1 MTTSAVTF
9 WQEQGTRLVRHELKL
24 GCWTRA
30 TRAPVARLQPLLHRP
45 YLGFHQNDAGF
56 DRWLEP
62 PRPVLTLM
70 IDLQGTLRDDGIA
83 LPESWVGG
91 LSDTVSSVEM
101 SDSYASLDLKLTPL
115 GAYTILGR
123 PMHELAGAVVALED
137 LFGAPGTALTERLR
151 ETSSWDGRFDIVEA
165 FLIDRVEQGP
175 QPSPV
180 VVRAVARLH
189 ASAGRARI
197 GTLTNELGCS
207 RRYLLAEFRKQVGHS
222 PKMLARLLRFE
233 HVCRRLEQDP
243 AGWAD
248 IARDAGYY
256 DQAHLNRD
264 FRELAG
270 TTPTDFL
277 ARLIPGGGLIA
288 DEIPFV
294 QDRPSDDA

>member
-1 MTTSAVTF
+1 MTTSTVTS
-9 WQEQGTRLVRHELKL
+9 WQEQRTRLARHELEC
-24 GCWTRA
+24 GSWTRA
-30 TRAPVARLQPLLHRP
+30 TRGPDPRLRSLMHRP
-45 YLGFHQNDAGF
+45 YLGFHQNHAGF
-56 DRWLEP
+56 ERWLEP

-70 IDLQGTLRDDGIA
+70 IDIEGALRDDGIA
-83 LPESWVGG
+83 LPESWIAG

-101 SDSYASLDLKLTPL
+101 SESYASLDLKLTPL
-115 GAYTILGR
+115 GAYTLLGG
-123 PMHELAGAVVALED
+123 PMHELADAVVALED
-137 LFGAPGTALTERLR
+137 LFGAPGRLLAERLR
-151 ETSSWDGRFDIVEA
+151 EASSWDLRFDIVEA
-165 FLIDRVEQGP
+165 FLLDRIEQGP
-175 QPSPV
+175 QPTPAV
-180 VVRAVARLH
+180 AYAVARLH

-233 HVCRRLEQDP
+233 HVCRSLEQDP

-248 IARDAGYY
+248 IAHDAGYY

-277 ARLIPGGGLIA
+277 ARMMPGGGFVA
-288 DEIPFV
+288 DEIPFI
-294 QDRPSDDA
+294 QDRAGDDA